1 MTSDPV
7 SDHERLEEL
16 IRRVQ
21 RLERDMDELRKV
33 CAESRATS
41 TARRS
46 SATSAVRGPYSCHV
60 VLRIPNPLAPLF
72 LRPRGGEPLRG
83 PPDASRA
90 AVGEPARRQLGAGG
104 KGLREDV
111 TEPAVAP
118 PIRTKNGSNH
128 PVSTAPGPGAVGHS

>member
-72 LRPRGGEPLRG
+72 LRPQRREPLRG

-90 AVGEPARRQLGAGG
+90 AVGEPARRQLRAGG
-104 KGLREDV
+104 KACVRMSRNARSPRPS
-111 TEPAVAP
+111 EPKTTAT
-118 PIRTKNGSNH
+118 IRYLLH
-128 PVSTAPGPGAVGHS
+128 LVRVQ

>member
-1 MTSDPV
+1 MTFDPV

-60 VLRIPNPLAPLF
+60 ILRIPNPLAPLF

-83 PPDASRA
+83 HRTRPVLRSGSRLDGSSGPAGKACVRMSRNPRSPRPSEPKTA
-90 AVGEPARRQLGAGG
+90 A
-104 KGLREDV
+104 
-111 TEPAVAP
+111 T
-118 PIRTKNGSNH
+118 IRYLLH
-128 PVSTAPGPGAVGHS
+128 LVRVQ